1 MLEDIVLMDSFANKD
16 ADLNNAKSE
25 ALANATR
32 SVAGYLQ
39 VLVLPL
45 HCFVFVSSRSLS

>member
-1 MLEDIVLMDSFANKD
+1 MNKD
-16 ADLNNAKSE
+16 ADLNSAKAE

-39 VLVLPL
+39 VGI
-45 HCFVFVSSRSLS
+45 